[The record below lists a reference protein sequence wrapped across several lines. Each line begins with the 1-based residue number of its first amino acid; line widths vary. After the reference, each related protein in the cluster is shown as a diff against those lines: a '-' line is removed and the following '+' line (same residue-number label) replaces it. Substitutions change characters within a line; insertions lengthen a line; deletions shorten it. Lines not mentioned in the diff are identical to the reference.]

1 MAVIGKIREKSW
13 LLVIVVGIAM
23 LAFVLGDLGFSGG
36 GGPQEDIY
44 GIGTINNEK
53 VDENQYNTFLN
64 NARENILQSKFQQNP
79 MEQPTITEADIENAA
94 NQAWTTSV
102 VIALMEKEYAK
113 LGLIVDDYELE
124 NVLYGQNGF
133 PPSSMSSQ
141 FKDSIT
147 GEFAPEQLRMA
158 LEQLRDANDVASVT
172 QYNNV
177 IDYVRQE
184 RLEQK
189 YNVLL
194 SMGIHATTL
203 EGKAEYDAKNTVKNV
218 SYVYER
224 YTKVPLSEVEEPTE
238 DEIKDY
244 FNAHKNEAKY
254 KQQASRKVSYFTMPV
269 LPSGEDTLRAIE
281 FLETLKPRFETTK
294 NDSTFVMRFSEVK
307 FYASDSTAIA
317 RPQGSASQGA
327 TYPSSI
333 ENEVKSASVGDV
345 VGPYLGNNGATLS
358 KIIGF
363 SSEETATV
371 RHILLNASTPEE
383 VRVAQNRADS
393 LIRVI
398 RAGGDFEELVTLFSE
413 DQGSLNTGGKYENF
427 TRGVMVPEFNDFSF
441 NRPIGTL
448 GSVKTDFG
456 IHIVEVLERKTTNY
470 PLFANVVKG
479 IEVTKMTQDQVNSMA
494 SNLIYEIDEL
504 FTGKTAEEK
513 TEIFENFVFENGYQ
527 VRSAVI
533 MDENPSVRG
542 FSSRAEGRLLRLAY
556 SEGAQVGDIS
566 SSPILDGNRI
576 VVAMLSDIVEEGEPR
591 LDLVRDRM
599 IAEIKKEKQAQY
611 LIDKMVGNTN
621 VESLAI
627 ELGAKLE
634 TEGITFS
641 ANNVAV
647 GNEPKII
654 GTAFSGLLDG
664 ETSVPVQGNNGV
676 FVLRVDQTT
685 MGQETTDYS
694 AEQQQI
700 KSQALNSLQTQFQ
713 NALMN
718 SADVIDNRKLR
729 SHGIR

>member
-1 MAVIGKIREKSW
+1 
-13 LLVIVVGIAM
+13 
-23 LAFVLGDLGFSGG
+23 
-36 GGPQEDIY
+36 
-44 GIGTINNEK
+44 
-53 VDENQYNTFLN
+53 
-64 NARENILQSKFQQNP
+64 
-79 MEQPTITEADIENAA
+79 
-94 NQAWTTSV
+94 
-102 VIALMEKEYAK
+102 
-113 LGLIVDDYELE
+113 
-124 NVLYGQNGF
+124 
-133 PPSSMSSQ
+133 
-141 FKDSIT
+141 
-147 GEFAPEQLRMA
+147 
-158 LEQLRDANDVASVT
+158 
-172 QYNNV
+172 
-177 IDYVRQE
+177 
-184 RLEQK
+184 
-189 YNVLL
+189 
-194 SMGIHATTL
+194 
-203 EGKAEYDAKNTVKNV
+203 
-218 SYVYER
+218 
-224 YTKVPLSEVEEPTE
+224 
-238 DEIKDY
+238 
-244 FNAHKNEAKY
+244 
-254 KQQASRKVSYFTMPV
+254 
-269 LPSGEDTLRAIE
+269 
-281 FLETLKPRFETTK
+281 
-294 NDSTFVMRFSEVK
+294 MRFSEVK

-333 ENEVKSASVGDV
+333 EKEVKSASVGDV

-479 IEVTKMTQDQVNSMA
+479 IEVTKVTQDQVNSMA